1 MWECVCARTTAKTW
15 QGIKFKENCTN
26 IFIFL
31 KDKSISAEKY
41 APIFEL
47 NGGQGTHRKIF

>member
-1 MWECVCARTTAKTW
+1 VCARTTAKTW